1 MNWLRSLLLPAQ
13 GSAYAGEYD
22 TLFLFITL
30 LSAFF
35 FLLIAATTGWFVW
48 RYRRAREQ
56 APTSMVTQSLALELT
71 WTLIPLAIVMGIFFW
86 SLKQYVGA
94 SVAPGDA
101 MEIQVTAKKWLW
113 AFEYQNGT
121 RTINEIHI
129 PVGKPVKFV
138 MSSEDVIHSFFVPS
152 MRLKQDVL
160 PNRYTELWFTPAT
173 TGMHTLLC
181 AEYCGRSHSDMLGK
195 IWVDDDAT
203 FQKWL
208 EEGDEST
215 RTMPLKDLGKMI
227 YESRGCSTCHSMDGT
242 RGDGPSLRN
251 VFAHDIKLADGKTV
265 IADAN
270 YIRESILQP
279 QAKIVLGYEPIMPTF
294 QGLLREREI
303 LALIEFIRSLN

>member
-13 GSAYAGEYD
+13 GSAYAGQYD
-22 TLFLFITL
+22 TLFLFITI

-35 FLLIAATTGWFVW
+35 FLLIAGMTGWFAW
-48 RYRRAREQ
+48 RYRRAREK
-56 APTSMVTQSLALELT
+56 APTSAVTQNLALEIT
-71 WTLIPLAIVMGIFFW
+71 WTLIPLVIVIGIFLW
-86 SLKQYVGA
+86 SLTQYVSA

-101 MEIQVTAKKWLW
+101 MEIQVTAKRWLW
-113 AFEYQNGT
+113 TFEYPNGT
-121 RTINEIHI
+121 RAINEIHI

-138 MSSEDVIHSFFVPS
+138 MSSEDVIHSFYVPS

-160 PNRYTELWFTPAT
+160 PNRYTELWFTPET

-203 FQKWL
+203 YQKWL

-227 YESRGCSTCHSMDGT
+227 YESRGCSTCHSLDGS
-242 RGDGPSLRN
+242 RGQGPSLKGL
-251 VFAHDIKLADGKTV
+251 FGHDVPLAGGKIV
-265 IADAN
+265 KADAN
-270 YIRESILQP
+270 YIRESIMDP
-279 QAKIVLGYEPIMPTF
+279 QARIVAGYEPIMPTF
-294 QGLLREREI
+294 QGLLRERET
-303 LALIEFIRSLN
+303 LALIEFIKSLN

>member
-1 MNWLRSLLLPAQ
+1 MSWLRSLLLPAQ
-13 GSAYAGEYD
+13 GSAYAGEID
-22 TLFLFITL
+22 NLFLFLIL

-35 FLLIAATTGWFVW
+35 FLLIAGLTGWFVW
-48 RYRRAREQ
+48 RYRRSRQ
-56 APTSMVTQSLALELT
+56 KAPTSVVTSSLALELT
-71 WTLIPLAIVMGIFFW
+71 WTLIPLAIVIGIFFW
-86 SLKQYVGA
+86 SFSQYVAA

-138 MSSEDVIHSFFVPS
+138 MSSEDVIHSFYVPS

-160 PNRYTELWFTPAT
+160 PNRYTELWFTPT
-173 TGMHTLLC
+173 QTGMHTLLC

-203 FQKWL
+203 YQKWL

-215 RTMPLKDLGKMI
+215 RTMPLKDLGKLI
-227 YESRGCSTCHSMDGT
+227 YESRGCSTCHSIDGS
-242 RGDGPSLRN
+242 RGQGPSLKG
-251 VFAHDIKLADGKTV
+251 VFGREINLVGAKPV
-265 IADAN
+265 VADAN
-270 YIRESILQP
+270 YIRESIMDP

-294 QGLLREREI
+294 RGLLREREM